1 MYTSSGTAGPGEAM
15 RNLFQETST
24 TTSTRRISR
33 CSHCRQT
40 GHNIQTCRSPGAA
53 EERDRRA
60 QTRGS
65 IRRPTP
71 PLISSALNRYTIYND
86 NIYPI
91 TVFWYSKNDVDKN
104 LKEICKIQELGQ
116 RKIDSSVTINIVSI
130 PIEELKGMGID
141 SNTGEPIPVN
151 IKLVDYPNLFIT
163 GDADLSELN
172 QSTREIIF
180 LKEYKMKKSELEQW
194 KECGLKSIFLLKEI
208 ERLGGKKIENLEP
221 IIDMV
226 QDIVIPIHSEID
238 KEIAG
243 VPSTLTNIS

>member
-1 MYTSSGTAGPGEAM
+1 MYTSSWTADQGHEM
-15 RNLFQETST
+15 RNLFQEP
-24 TTSTRRISR
+24 TRRISR

-40 GHNIQTCRSPGAA
+40 GHNIQTCMSPGAA
-53 EERDRRA
+53 EARERRA
-60 QTRGS
+60 QARGS

-71 PLISSALNRYTIYND
+71 PLTSPTLNNYTIYND

-91 TVFWYSKNDVDKN
+91 VVCWYSKTDADKN
-104 LKEICKIQELGQ
+104 LKEICQIQELGQ
-116 RKIDSSVTINIVSI
+116 RRINATATINIVSF
-130 PIEELKGMGID
+130 PVEELIKNVRTD
-141 SNTGEPIPVN
+141 SNTGEPIPNPIN

-163 GDADLSELN
+163 GDTDLSELN

-180 LKEYKMKKSELEQW
+180 LKEYQMDKSELEQW

-208 ERLGGKKIENLEP
+208 ERLGGKKVENLEP